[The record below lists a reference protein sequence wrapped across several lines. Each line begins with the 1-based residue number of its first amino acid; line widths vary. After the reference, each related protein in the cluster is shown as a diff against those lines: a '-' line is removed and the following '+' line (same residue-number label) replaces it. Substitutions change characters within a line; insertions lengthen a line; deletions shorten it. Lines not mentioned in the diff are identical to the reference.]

1 MTEDVLIKGKVGPYR
16 IKRDDAVLY
25 GIGAL
30 KRSKK
35 ELDLNRL
42 SNTLGIRTR
51 SLRNILSRLVKQ
63 GHISH
68 SRKEAQRF
76 FFTERGEK
84 KFKDLEIIINKKI
97 INNENFSLLQT
108 KPEIKFSMMT
118 DPYAR
123 ICFINSLFFQG
134 STFDQAWREVPQNKN
149 LTISASY
156 IDEFIGLGERSSS
169 DHFEEVLKC
178 SSLYG
183 VCFKDLGDDPKRSL
197 ERPIDLI
204 LEAELSRRKGEVGNA
219 KAIYENLL
227 CKPEGLN
234 ENSWLL
240 CFIGF
245 VQCLI
250 NENKI
255 DASVQL
261 IDEMLEKTNEPV
273 HKAALK
279 KLKADL
285 FQDIGKEDE
294 ASSLYHSCLGTFNKK
309 DHPVLRTAVL
319 NNLGVL
325 YFKKGNHRAASKMW
339 EEAMKIARKEDLT
352 WMTSIAS
359 VNLADVHSMDG
370 KTRLAL
376 DYLRKAR
383 NVMKETGDL
392 EGLSAVDFNMS
403 LVQIDKGNLSLA
415 EKYFKRSRSFPL
427 TYEKKLAEREKAYNE
442 RLEMRRK

>member
-1 MTEDVLIKGKVGPYR
+1 MNEDVPFKGIVGQYR
-16 IKRDDAVLY
+16 IKRDDVVLY

-35 ELDLNRL
+35 GLDLNRL
-42 SNTLGIRTR
+42 SNTIGIRNR
-51 SLRNILSRLVKQ
+51 SLRNIVSRLVNQ
-63 GHISH
+63 GIIGH
-68 SRKEAQRF
+68 SRKGKQRIH
-76 FFTERGEK
+76 FTEWGEK
-84 KFKDLEIIINKKI
+84 KFNDLEIIMNKI
-97 INNENFSLLQT
+97 IINYENISFLQSRS
-108 KPEIKFSMMT
+108 EIKFSMMT

-134 STFDQAWREVPQNKN
+134 STFDQAWREVLQIKDR
-149 LTISASY
+149 TISASY
-156 IDEFIGLGERSSS
+156 IDEFIGLGEGSSS
-169 DHFEEVLKC
+169 DHFEEVLKF

-183 VCFKDLGDDPKRSL
+183 VCFEDLGDDPKRSL
-197 ERPIDLI
+197 ERPIDLL

-219 KAIYENLL
+219 KGIYENLL

-250 NENKI
+250 NENKM

-261 IDEMLEKTNEPV
+261 IDEMLEKTKEPV

-285 FQDIGKEDE
+285 FQDIGREDE

-325 YFKKGNHRAASKMW
+325 YFKNGNHRAASKMW
-339 EEAMKIARKEDLT
+339 KEAMKIARREGLT

-359 VNLADVHSMDG
+359 VNLADVHSMHG

-383 NVMKETGDL
+383 KVMKETGDL
-392 EGLSAVDFNMS
+392 EGLSAVDFNMAI
-403 LVQIDKGNLSLA
+403 VQIDKGNLSLA

-427 TYEKKLAEREKAYNE
+427 TYEKKIAEREKAYNE
-442 RLEMRRK
+442 RLEMRRE